1 MIELLRLKSFYI
13 IFYIFIIIL
22 AASINKIKADQDIV
36 ITADEILV
44 RENGKIIEA
53 NGNVFVEDE
62 KNQSLQSEFIHYN
75 KTEKKLTAS
84 NDVVFTDQEE
94 NIYHLDNFNS
104 ENNIE
109 NIKGNNVK
117 IRLNDQSR
125 VVGSSIIKENNLSVL
140 NDAEY
145 TPCIED
151 NYLIEN
157 CPGWKLKAD
166 KIYHDQETKTMHYDN
181 ARIHLMNIPVMYLP
195 YFSHPDPSVK
205 KRSGLLMP
213 TIETD
218 NNLGDTFSIPI
229 FYNIAD
235 NQDFTITPTLQSKS
249 NNFYSLNYRYLDKRL
264 RLNIDASMDDNNDNG
279 GTSNHLFFDAD
290 IFNPYGDLET
300 FLKTSNNDTY
310 MRKNKINKLTVLNSG
325 ISFQKQITD
334 RYFSIE
340 TNSYKHLTVQGSE
353 QMEYV
358 YPQINYNIYNIQNSL
373 FGGTLSLLNNGLIK
387 RDLNE
392 NYTSLFSSQV
402 DWKNSH
408 IDSKNGIVLNN
419 ETNLRIVS
427 ISADNKNTK
436 DTENIRFFPQISS
449 KISYPLMLETEGTM
463 QSLSPSIT
471 PILAPYNNYT
481 ENIIITNSNISSLNR
496 ASSITEWES
505 GPRINYGLEWFNE
518 IDNGTSMSISLGQSY
533 RFNKNNSD
541 TIDELSD
548 YFLSSNVSISKNNYL
563 NNSFIIDRNDKDI
576 KSINMNTFNEYNK
589 LKIAID
595 YDYTS
600 GKYSSAREQI
610 GIGGE
615 LNIAENLFLKFTG
628 SKNIDT
634 NKNIGYQYGILY
646 ENDCLG
652 IDLNYF
658 RDLTVDRDISESDG
672 FSFTIVLKP
681 FGSTKNYGNSRVFGP
696 SID

>member
-1 MIELLRLKSFYI
+1 MIELLRLKSFYLV
-13 IFYIFIIIL
+13 FYIFIVIL
-22 AASINKIKADQDIV
+22 SASINKIKADQEI
-36 ITADEILV
+36 IISAEEILV
-44 RENGKIIEA
+44 KDRDIIEA
-53 NGNVFVEDE
+53 NGNVFVEDK
-62 KNQSLQSEFIHYN
+62 KNQSLKSDFIQYN
-75 KTEKKLTAS
+75 KLKKELIA
-84 NDVVFTDQEE
+84 NDNVVFIDQEE
-94 NIYHLDNFNS
+94 NIYYLDNFTS
-104 ENNIE
+104 KNNMESIE
-109 NIKGNNVK
+109 GNNVRV
-117 IRLNDQSR
+117 RLNDQSR
-125 VVGSSIIKENNLSVL
+125 IVGSGIVKEKNLSIL
-140 NDAEY
+140 TDAEY
-145 TPCIED
+145 TPCNEND
-151 NYLIEN
+151 YLIES
-157 CPGWKLKAD
+157 CPGWKLKAN
-166 KIYHDQETKTMHYDN
+166 KIYHDQETKTMHYNN

-213 TIETD
+213 TFETD

-229 FYNIAD
+229 FYNIKN

-249 NNFYSLNYRYLDKRL
+249 NNFYSLNYRYLNNRL
-264 RLNIDASMDDNNDNG
+264 RLDLDASMDDNNDNS
-279 GTSNHLFFDAD
+279 GTSNHLFFDAN
-290 IFNPYGDLET
+290 IFNPYGDLKT

-325 ISFQKQITD
+325 INFQKQITD
-334 RYFSIE
+334 RFFSIE
-340 TNSYKHLTVQGSE
+340 ANSYKHLTVQGSE

-373 FGGTLSLLNNGLIK
+373 FDGTLSLLNNGLIK

-402 DWKNSH
+402 DWRNSY
-408 IDSKNGIVLNN
+408 IDSNFGVVFNN
-419 ETNLRIVS
+419 ESNFRIVS
-427 ISADNKNTK
+427 ISVDNKNTK

-449 KISYPLMLETEGTM
+449 KISYPLILETKRSI

-481 ENIIITNSNISSLNR
+481 DNISITNSNISSLNR
-496 ASSITEWES
+496 AASITEWES
-505 GPRINYGLEWFNE
+505 GPRVNYGLEWFNE
-518 IDNGTSMSISLGQSY
+518 INNGVSMNISLGQSY

-548 YFLSSNVSISKNNYL
+548 YFLSSNVSINKKNYL

-576 KSINMNTFNEYNK
+576 KSLNMNTFAEYK
-589 LKIAID
+589 KFKIAVD

-615 LNIAENLFLKFTG
+615 IDIVENLFLKFTG
-628 SKNIDT
+628 SKNLDT

-696 SID
+696 SIN